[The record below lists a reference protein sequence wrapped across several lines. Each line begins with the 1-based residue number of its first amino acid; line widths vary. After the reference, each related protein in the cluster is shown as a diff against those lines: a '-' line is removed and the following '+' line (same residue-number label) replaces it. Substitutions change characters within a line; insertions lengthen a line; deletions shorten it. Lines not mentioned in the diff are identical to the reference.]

1 MLNAESL
8 LNEPS
13 LPLDTESGYSM
24 NAQMWHYLPK
34 LIAAVKAGWEGYRN
48 DPSHTRIDAMREEV
62 ELLLYWLARRVAQ
75 SHTVHHQDGD
85 ASRQMRVGAFGGHS
99 HTELQHQIYEEVR
112 GGKTITQLVEGAQ
125 DNFVNYLT
133 VILSN
138 RKTSLYR
145 KNRTHDKYISPA
157 DDLLAAQPGEES
169 HERAEDI
176 LLRPDQAGLS
186 AQQCAE
192 GLQCLEQ
199 FAAFIAAE
207 KLKPQLEQVAWAMWM
222 AAPLGRKD
230 EGDISQNTLNTDR
243 ALAEEI
249 GMNPKTFERYKPM
262 ARMLVK
268 RFREKTGW

>member
-48 DPSHTRIDAMREEV
+48 DPSHARIDAMREEV

-138 RKTSLYR
+138 RKTSL
-145 KNRTHDKYISPA
+145 
-157 DDLLAAQPGEES
+157 
-169 HERAEDI
+169 
-176 LLRPDQAGLS
+176 
-186 AQQCAE
+186 
-192 GLQCLEQ
+192 QCLEQ